1 MDDDGRALGDG
12 GHARAGGGAG
22 RAQIDGGFRRRIV
35 REAIRDAAGFGRVCR
50 HLLGVLLEDIADLPV
65 IGDAEEIAACARD
78 GQNRSLRDTGD
89 DVALRR
95 RGAAAQV
102 GIRIHGRAVRI
113 ACPCRQREGSQ
124 AAQQT
129 AERQQAAQESACGR
143 FGHEPVPPE
152 SKTISGMYFG
162 CKLRLSIKKA
172 GAELPSFIVPI
183 WAENVNRSRILL
195 RDGWVNLQL
204 CF

>member
-22 RAQIDGGFRRRIV
+22 RAQIDGGFRRRVV

-113 ACPCRQREGSQ
+113 ACPRRQREGGQ

-152 SKTISGMYFG
+152 SNTNSHLNHVIRTASFPP
-162 CKLRLSIKKA
+162 RLC
-172 GAELPSFIVPI
+172 FVPL
-183 WAENVNRSRILL
+183 ARTSSTPRFT
-195 RDGWVNLQL
+195 QL
-204 CF
+204 CRNEKSAMLDAVF

>member
-22 RAQIDGGFRRRIV
+22 RAQIDGGFRRRVV

-50 HLLGVLLEDIADLPV
+50 HLLGVLLEDIADLSV
-65 IGDAEEIAACARD
+65 IGDTEEIAACARD

-113 ACPCRQREGSQ
+113 ACPRRQREGGQ

-152 SKTISGMYFG
+152 SNTNSHLKHVIRT
-162 CKLRLSIKKA
+162 A
-172 GAELPSFIVPI
+172 SFPPRHCFVPL
-183 WAENVNRSRILL
+183 ARTSSTPRFT
-195 RDGWVNLQL
+195 QL
-204 CF
+204 CRNEKSAMLDAVF

>member
-22 RAQIDGGFRRRIV
+22 RAQIDGGFRRRVV

-95 RGAAAQV
+95 RRAAAQV

-113 ACPCRQREGSQ
+113 ACPRRQREGGQ

-129 AERQQAAQESACGR
+129 AER
-143 FGHEPVPPE
+143 
-152 SKTISGMYFG
+152 
-162 CKLRLSIKKA
+162 
-172 GAELPSFIVPI
+172 
-183 WAENVNRSRILL
+183 
-195 RDGWVNLQL
+195 
-204 CF
+204 